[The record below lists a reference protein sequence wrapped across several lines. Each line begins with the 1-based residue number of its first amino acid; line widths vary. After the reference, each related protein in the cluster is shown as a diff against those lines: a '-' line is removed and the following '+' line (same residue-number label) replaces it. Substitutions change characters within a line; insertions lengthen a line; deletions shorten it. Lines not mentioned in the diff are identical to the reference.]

1 MRNEN
6 WIENSSVRLR
16 LTDALKDAP
25 ASGQAIASFMLANI
39 GALPFETSRSVADKV
54 GVSELSVGR
63 FCRSI
68 GYKGF
73 KDLKERLK
81 DDISDSPWLLG
92 DRLKDL
98 QLKSLDKTD
107 ELSRSLELE
116 IAATVR
122 VYEFVRSEAWN
133 RAAERLASVRR
144 VFVVGFQT
152 ERGLAEAFAHGLRYL
167 RDGVQ
172 VVDLAG
178 GNFAEVLLTDSDDCA
193 LVLIDARRYSR
204 QSKLL
209 AQRAAERH
217 VPTTLIT
224 DLYCDW
230 GETFADEVF
239 AVPTELNLCWDA
251 TSAVWSLMQLLLNSV
266 FVKLGPSIEDRL
278 DSITGLY
285 ESFVGHS
292 KSRSP
297 KAPAGSKGNGRVTG
311 GRPARNR

>member
-178 GNFAEVLLTDSDDCA
+178 GNFAEVLLTDPDDCA

-266 FVKLGPSIEDRL
+266 FVKLGPSLVYGRARIP
-278 DSITGLY
+278 GFF
-285 ESFVGHS
+285 ESFVGNP
-292 KSRSP
+292 KSRP
-297 KAPAGSKGNGRVTG
+297 PMAPAGSKGNGRVTG